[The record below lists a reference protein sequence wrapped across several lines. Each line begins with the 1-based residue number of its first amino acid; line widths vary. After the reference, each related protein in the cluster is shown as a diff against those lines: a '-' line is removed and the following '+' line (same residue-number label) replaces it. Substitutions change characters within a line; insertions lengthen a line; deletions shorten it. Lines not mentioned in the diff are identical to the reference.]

1 MTRRLQLA
9 LLQLLLFS
17 AATRTASVPDDERE
31 EALAA

>member
-9 LLQLLLFS
+9 LLRLLLFS
-17 AATRTASVPDDERE
+17 AATRAAPLPADERE